1 MKIAI
6 LTSGILPVPA
16 VQGGAVE
23 NLIDFYLEYNDRLRL
38 HDITVYSVWH
48 PDVEKHPALKSE
60 VNRYKYINGKTLF
73 AKIWKLYF
81 IWKKKNGYY
90 HRSIEYYLYKSTRH
104 IVKQNYDVII
114 IENRP
119 AYSLY
124 LANRTKATF
133 VYHLHNEK
141 LDCDTLEGT
150 PIYDAADRIICV
162 SDYITNCVR
171 TIKDNDKK
179 CITVHNGIDLNIFS
193 PKKIISKKHFGL
205 KEDDFIL
212 IYSGRIN
219 KEKGIL
225 ELIKAMNLLKKY
237 ENIKLFVVGSSFY
250 GNSNTETSFTKT
262 LKEEASSLKNCII
275 FTGFIPYEEMPNY
288 LSISD
293 IAVIPSNWDDPFP
306 TTVLEAQA
314 MGLPIITTRR
324 GGIPE
329 EVTDKNAIILNTD
342 QHFIDNLAKAILDLY
357 QHSEKRKQ
365 MAAASLQRSKL
376 FDKET
381 YARNF
386 FKALELGTLTA
397 QQ

>member
-23 NLIDFYLEYNDRLRL
+23 NLVDFYLEYNDQHRL

-48 PDVEKHPALKSE
+48 PDVKKHVALESN
-60 VNRYKYINGKTLF
+60 VNHYRYINGNSLF
-73 AKIWKLYF
+73 AKIWKLF
-81 IWKKKNGYY
+81 FTWKKEKSYY

-104 IVKQNYDVII
+104 IVKQNFDIII

-124 LANRTKATF
+124 LANRTKAMI

-141 LDCDTLEGT
+141 LDCNTLEGKR
-150 PIYDAADRIICV
+150 IYDAADRIICV

-171 TIKDNDKK
+171 TLKANDKK
-179 CITVHNGIDLNIFS
+179 CITVHNGIDLNNFS
-193 PKKIISKKHFGL
+193 PQKIISKKHFGL

-225 ELIKAMNLLKKY
+225 ELIKAMNLLRNY
-237 ENIKLFVVGSSFY
+237 ENIKLLVVGSSFY
-250 GNSNTETSFTKT
+250 GNSNIETSFIKS
-262 LKEEASSLKNCII
+262 LKEEASSLKDSII

-288 LSISD
+288 LRISD
-293 IAVIPSNWDDPFP
+293 IAIVPSNWDDPFP

-329 EVTDKNAIILNTD
+329 EVTEENAILLNTD
-342 QHFIDNLAKAILDLY
+342 EHFVFNLANAILDLY
-357 QHSEKRKQ
+357 QHPEKRAQ
-365 MAAASLQRSKL
+365 MAVASLERSKQ
-376 FDKET
+376 FDKEI
-381 YARNF
+381 YAKNYF
-386 FKALELGTLTA
+386 NAL
-397 QQ
+397 